1 MKFTDIIK
9 KIDIKAGIL
18 YFALIQIEVLLVAF
32 FLSGLPIIVAR
43 FFFSE
48 VGTQRTVI
56 ECILLSFVELL
67 IRFAIFISI
76 FKNNKSLCYKK
87 FVLSYSVTFIL
98 RLVFSLC
105 THFASFSAGMGV
117 SISGIE
123 FSVAFIDDG
132 IKTMQQVP
140 TVIYIAFFIVYEAI
154 TLLVA
159 LCAYRLCAS
168 LRAKI
173 HKELHSNNI

>member
-1 MKFTDIIK
+1 MPSSI
-9 KIDIKAGIL
+9 
-18 YFALIQIEVLLVAF
+18 YF
-32 FLSGLPIIVAR
+32 
-43 FFFSE
+43 
-48 VGTQRTVI
+48 
-56 ECILLSFVELL
+56 
-67 IRFAIFISI
+67 

-105 THFASFSAGMGV
+105 TYFASFSAGMSV
-117 SISGIE
+117 SISGIA
-123 FSVAFIDDG
+123 FSVALIDDG

-154 TLLVA
+154 TLLLA
-159 LCAYRLCAS
+159 LCAYRLCANAH
-168 LRAKI
+168 AKI